1 MTDFDNHDLL
11 FETLLNLKTIEDY
24 RLFFTDLCTPKELD
38 SMVQRITAAKM
49 LISGKN
55 YEQIISET
63 DISSATLARISRCV
77 KYGKGYKT
85 LLK

>member
-11 FETLLNLKTIEDY
+11 FETLLTLKSIDDY
-24 RLFFTDLCTPKELD
+24 RLFFDDLCTPKELD

>member
-49 LISGKN
+49 LIEGKN

>member
-55 YEQIISET
+55 YEQITSET